1 MAVVSGKGSGRVSA
15 AGLACYKPGTRSRFF
30 YRIRLHTGRK
40 GERRSLSEADYA
52 ELITAAHTQL
62 HAPVILCW
70 DNLNTHLSG
79 VMRTLL
85 QAHRDWLT
93 VIQMPAY
100 APDLNPV
107 APGQT

>member
-1 MAVVSGKGSGRVSA
+1 M
-15 AGLACYKPGTRSRFF
+15 
-30 YRIRLHTGRK
+30 
-40 GERRSLSEADYA
+40 SEADYA

-93 VIQMPAY
+93 VSDARC

-107 APGQT
+107 RAPGQP